1 MIDSYKI
8 TFHYIN
14 KMSYHTRS
22 HTHMP
27 RIIAICGAKRSGKDV
42 LAEHLVR
49 KYNYERIAFAEPLKH
64 AIKTLFNFD
73 DEQVGIG
80 EDTGTGKKDALDER
94 WGITPRAAL
103 QFFGTEVMQEKI
115 QELLPDIKRNFFA
128 NTLKNYI
135 KTRMD
140 ANEGQRFVIS
150 DLRFLHEYEV
160 LFSIPNIRKDDIAII
175 RVIRPDAGFIGI
187 SNARD
192 ANPCDA
198 VAAASV
204 SHKSEQEYINI
215 PYDIILFNNGTI
227 DAYIEKFDK
236 IISL

>member
-1 MIDSYKI
+1 MLDSY
-8 TFHYIN
+8 

-22 HTHMP
+22 HTRMP

-135 KTRMD
+135 KTRMG
-140 ANEGQRFVIS
+140 ANEEQRFVIS

-175 RVIRPDAGFIGI
+175 RVIRPDAGFLGI
-187 SNARD
+187 SNDAVAAAR
-192 ANPCDA
+192 DA

>member
-1 MIDSYKI
+1 MLDSY
-8 TFHYIN
+8 

-22 HTHMP
+22 HTRMP

-175 RVIRPDAGFIGI
+175 RVIRPDAGFLGI
-187 SNARD
+187 SSDAVAAAR
-192 ANPCDA
+192 DA

>member
-1 MIDSYKI
+1 
-8 TFHYIN
+8 
-14 KMSYHTRS
+14 MSYHTRS
-22 HTHMP
+22 HSHMPPRMP

-160 LFSIPNIRKDDIAII
+160 LFSIPKIRKDDIAII
-175 RVIRPDAGFIGI
+175 RVIRPDAGFLGI
-187 SNARD
+187 SNGRDARD
-192 ANPCDA
+192 ASGSCDSNPCDA

-227 DAYIEKFDK
+227 DAYIKKFDK

>member
-1 MIDSYKI
+1 MLDSY
-8 TFHYIN
+8 

-175 RVIRPDAGFIGI
+175 RVIRPDAGFLGI
-187 SNARD
+187 SNDAVAAAR
-192 ANPCDA
+192 DA
-198 VAAASV
+198 VAAASI

>member
-1 MIDSYKI
+1 MLDSY
-8 TFHYIN
+8 

-22 HTHMP
+22 HTQMP

-135 KTRMD
+135 KTRMG
-140 ANEGQRFVIS
+140 ANEEQRFVIS

-175 RVIRPDAGFIGI
+175 RVIRPDAGFLGI
-187 SNARD
+187 YNDAVAAAR
-192 ANPCDA
+192 DA
-198 VAAASV
+198 VAAASI

>member
-1 MIDSYKI
+1 MLDSY
-8 TFHYIN
+8 

-22 HTHMP
+22 HTRMP

-135 KTRMD
+135 KTRMG
-140 ANEGQRFVIS
+140 AKEGQRFVIS

-175 RVIRPDAGFIGI
+175 RVIRPDAGFLGI
-187 SNARD
+187 SNDAVAAAR
-192 ANPCDA
+192 DA
-198 VAAASV
+198 VAAASI